1 MHILKPI
8 ATEQSITIV
17 PRSYVYSSEDLDL
30 YFERVALDGGTL
42 ESGSCVQ
49 AALNVLDGLTIY
61 LTDESTNTTATISP
75 TVTESAGYM
84 SLAYTYDVNEATF
97 YVMKVV
103 LGSEVIYRGRVYCTA
118 QTDLKQYTVNENEY
132 VTENSYDNEFIVL

>member
-17 PRSYVYSSEDLDL
+17 PRSYVYSSEDLNL

-61 LTDESTNTTATISP
+61 LTNESTNTTATISP
-75 TVTESAGYM
+75 TVTELDGYM
-84 SLAYTYDVNEATF
+84 SLAYTYDVDEATF
-97 YVMKVV
+97 YVIKVQ
-103 LGSEVIYRGRVYCTA
+103 LGSVVIYRGRVYCTS

>member
-17 PRSYVYSSEDLDL
+17 PRSYVYSSEELDL
-30 YFERVALDGGTL
+30 YFERVALDGGIL

-61 LTDESTNTTATISP
+61 LTNEDTNTTATISP

-84 SLAYTYDVNEATF
+84 SLAYTYDVDEATF
-97 YVMKVV
+97 YVIKVV
-103 LGSEVIYRGRVYCTA
+103 LGSQVIYRGRVYCTS

>member
-17 PRSYVYSSEDLDL
+17 PRSYVYSSEDLNL

-61 LTDESTNTTATISP
+61 LTNESTNTTATISP
-75 TVTESAGYM
+75 TVTELDGYM
-84 SLAYTYDVNEATF
+84 SLAYTYDVDEATF
-97 YVMKVV
+97 YVMKVQ
-103 LGSEVIYRGRVYCTA
+103 LGSVVIYRGRVYCTS

>member
-17 PRSYVYSSEDLDL
+17 PRSYVYSSEDLNL

-42 ESGSCVQ
+42 ESGACVQ

-61 LTDESTNTTATISP
+61 LTNESTNTTATISP
-75 TVTESAGYM
+75 TVTELDGYM
-84 SLAYTYDVNEATF
+84 SLAYTYDVDEATF
-97 YVMKVV
+97 YVMKVQ
-103 LGSEVIYRGRVYCTA
+103 LGSVVIYRGRVYCTS